1 MTLLLLHLIIALS
14 VFITICIFL
23 DAYNVH
29 KPSNKKIAPLKNQTF
44 RWTKMHINIE

>member
-1 MTLLLLHLIIALS
+1 MALLLLHPNNSIS

-29 KPSNKKIAPLKNQTF
+29 KPSNKKFAPVKKQTF
-44 RWTKMHINIE
+44 RWT